1 MGLSDA
7 AKHAAWTNIL
17 CTQLGFNTGLPIPL
31 GADNKGSC
39 NLALSPVH
47 NKRSPVHNKSTKHI
61 KVCYHFIQE
70 KVADGLIQLHGV

>member
-1 MGLSDA
+1 MSLSDA

-39 NLALSPVH
+39 DLAL
-47 NKRSPVHNKSTKHI
+47 SPVHNKSTKHI
-61 KVCYHFIQE
+61 KVRYHFIQE